1 MNNAVY
7 NEKMKIRR
15 LFVLTIILLL
25 FVGLAAFPAAGQAK
39 KKSVKDLPPQYRKWL
54 EQDVVYI
61 ITPKERDVF
70 LQLDSDR
77 DRDIFTTA
85 FWKQR
90 DPTPGTPKNEFKD
103 EHYRRIAY
111 ANQWYGRDTPT
122 PGWRTDM
129 GRIYIIL
136 GEPKS
141 VEKYENLFDVFPTQ
155 IWFYEG
161 MAEYGTPN
169 AFNVVF
175 FKPSGIPE
183 FRLYTPLQYG
193 PQALLIHYNGDMT
206 DYASAYSQLAQIE
219 PAIAGISMTLIPG
232 ESLDS
237 DRPAIS
243 SEILVHQRIPAAPY
257 EKIKDD
263 YAEKL
268 LRYKDIIEVDYTANY
283 IRNESLLA
291 VARDRNGQSYVHYA
305 IEPEKLNF
313 EGNET
318 GFHAEMEVTG
328 KVALADNPTRTIYQ
342 FDRLVPFDV
351 SPEQMGRIK
360 SKLFSYQDLFPL
372 IPGRYRVNFLWKN
385 RVSREFSSVEADI
398 LVPGTGVFSMSAPVV
413 ANKADKNSR
422 FKDSAKSFLFNKI
435 QLVPSP
441 RNDFQ
446 VGETMYVFFQLN
458 GIPADIRT
466 AGQLEYA
473 ILKEGQPFKSTTR
486 AIAEIADPANI
497 LEEFPLTDFPPAQ
510 YQVRLTVR
518 AADKSERLSSQFRFY
533 ITNMMRLPR
542 PFVLSQPQP
551 LSNDASVIN
560 ILGLQY
566 LNNDDPAKARPLLEA
581 AYRRDP
587 TQTKYALDFAR
598 LLLAAKDYIGVKGVV
613 APFLLD
619 ERKWDFLQIA
629 GQAGQSL
636 GELAPAIE
644 YYKSYLNHFGAN
656 ITVLNAIGECYLSAG
671 GPADALV
678 AWEKSLQLNANQP
691 DLKARVQALKERE
704 KEKVKK

>member
-1 MNNAVY
+1 MDNAAY
-7 NEKMKIRR
+7 NEKMKKRH
-15 LFVLTIILLL
+15 LVLIFALIFLI
-25 FVGLAAFPAAGQAK
+25 GLSALSTAGQTK
-39 KKSVKDLPPQYRKWL
+39 KKTAKDLPPQYRKWL

-77 DRDIFTTA
+77 DREIFTTA

-111 ANQWYGRDTPT
+111 ANQWYGRDSPT
-122 PGWRTDM
+122 PGWRSDM

-136 GEPKS
+136 GEPKA

-183 FRLYTPLQYG
+183 FRLYSPLQYG

-206 DYASAYSQLAQIE
+206 DYMSAYSQLAQIE
-219 PAIAGISMTLIPG
+219 PAIAGISMSLVPG

-237 DRPAIS
+237 DRPSMS
-243 SEILVHQRIPAAPY
+243 SEILLRQRIPAAPY

-268 LRYKDIIEVDYTANY
+268 LRYKDIIEVDYTSNY
-283 IRNESLLA
+283 IRSESLIA
-291 VARDRNGQSYVHYA
+291 VVRDKNGQPYVHYA

-318 GFHAEMEVTG
+318 GFHAEMEING
-328 KVALADNPTRTIYQ
+328 KVAAADNPTRTIYQ

-372 IPGRYRVNFLWKN
+372 IPGRYKVNFLWKN
-385 RVSREFSSVEADI
+385 RVSREFSSIEADI
-398 LVPGTGVFSMSAPVV
+398 LVPAPGVFSMTAPVV
-413 ANKADKNSR
+413 GNKADKSSR
-422 FKDSAKSFLFNKI
+422 FKDSAKSFLLNDI

-446 VGETMYVFFQLN
+446 VGETLYLFFQLN
-458 GIPADIRT
+458 GIPADVKT
-466 AGQLEYA
+466 GGSLEYA
-473 ILKEGQPFKSTTR
+473 ILKEGQPFKSKTR
-486 AIAEIADPANI
+486 ALSEIADPANI
-497 LEEFPLTDFPPAQ
+497 YEEFPLLDFPPAQ
-510 YQVRLTVR
+510 YQMRVTVR

-533 ITNMMRLPR
+533 ITNMISLPR
-542 PFVLSQPQP
+542 PFVLSQTQPQ
-551 LSNDASVIN
+551 SNDASVIN
-560 ILGLQY
+560 IVGLQY
-566 LNNDDPAKARPLLEA
+566 LNNEEPAKARPLLEA

-587 TQTKYALDFAR
+587 AQVKYALDFAR
-598 LLLAAKDYIGVKGVV
+598 ILLLDKDYLGVKGV
-613 APFLLD
+613 AAGFLAD
-619 ERKWDFLQIA
+619 DRKWDFLQIA
-629 GQAGQSL
+629 GQAGQAL

-656 ITVLNAIGECYLSAG
+656 ISVLNAVGECYLSAG

-678 AWEKSLQLNANQP
+678 AWEKSLQLNPNQP
-691 DLKARVQALKERE
+691 ELKTRVQKLKE
-704 KEKVKK
+704 KEKEKK

>member
-1 MNNAVY
+1 MENAAY
-7 NEKMKIRR
+7 NEKMKKCQVVFI
-15 LFVLTIILLL
+15 LALSILCGLT
-25 FVGLAAFPAAGQAK
+25 AASAAGQSKAK
-39 KKSVKDLPPQYRKWL
+39 SPKDLSPQYRKWL

-70 LQLDSDR
+70 LRLESDR
-77 DRDIFTTA
+77 EREIFITA

-111 ANQWYGRDTPT
+111 ANQWFGRDTPS

-129 GRIYIIL
+129 GRIYVIL

-161 MAEYGTPN
+161 MAEFGTPN

-183 FRLYTPLQYG
+183 YRLYSPLQYG
-193 PQALLIHYNGDMT
+193 PQALLIHYNGDMS

-237 DRPAIS
+237 ERPAIS
-243 SEILVHQRIPAAPY
+243 SEILLRQRIPTAPF
-257 EKIKDD
+257 EKVKDD

-268 LRYKDIIEVDYTANY
+268 LRYKDVIEVDYSANY
-283 IRNESLLA
+283 IRNESLIA
-291 VARDRNGQSYVHYA
+291 VVRDKNGQPYVHYA

-318 GFHAEMEVTG
+318 GFHAEMEING
-328 KVALADNPTRTIYQ
+328 KIAAADNPTRTIYQ

-351 SPEQMGRIK
+351 SPEQMSRIK

-372 IPGRYRVNFLWKN
+372 IPGRYKVNLLWKN
-385 RVSREFSSVEADI
+385 RVSREFSSIEADI
-398 LVPGTGVFSMSAPVV
+398 LVPAPGTFAMTAPVV
-413 ANKADKNSR
+413 GNKADKNSR
-422 FKDSAKSFLFNKI
+422 YKGSAKSFLLNDI

-446 VGETMYVFFQLN
+446 VGDTLYLFYQLSSL
-458 GIPADIRT
+458 PADLKT
-466 AGQLEYA
+466 GGSVEYA
-473 ILKEGQPFKSTTR
+473 ILKEGQPFKSTIR
-486 AIAEIADPANI
+486 ALSEIADPSAI
-497 LEEFPLTDFPPAQ
+497 YEEFPLTDFPPAQ
-510 YQVRLTVR
+510 YQMRISVR

-533 ITNMMRLPR
+533 ITNMISLPR

-551 LSNDASVIN
+551 ASNDASVIN

-566 LNNDDPAKARPLLEA
+566 LNNEEPAKARPLLEA

-587 TQTKYALDFAR
+587 NETKYALDFAR
-598 LLLAAKDYIGVKGVV
+598 ILLASKDYLGVKQVV
-613 APFLLD
+613 APFLAD
-619 ERKWDFLQIA
+619 DRKWDFLQIA
-629 GQAGQSL
+629 GQAVQSL
-636 GELAPAIE
+636 GELAQAIE
-644 YYKSYLNHFGAN
+644 YDKSYLSHFGAN
-656 ITVLNAIGECYLSAG
+656 ISVLNAIGECYLNAG

-678 AWEKSLQLNANQP
+678 AWEKSLQLNPNQP
-691 DLKARVQALKERE
+691 DLKARVQKLKD
-704 KEKVKK
+704 KK